1 MKRILIVGAG
11 DVAGRAIPWLARRF
25 RVFAL
30 TRRPEGCE
38 RLRRLGAVPL
48 LADLDDRASLAR
60 LAGIAD
66 AVLHFAPPPAQG
78 SGDARTQRL
87 LAALAGGRSLPQR
100 LIYISTTG
108 VYGDC
113 AGARIDETRP
123 CRPTTARARRRVDAE
138 RRLRVFGAANA
149 VAVSILRAPGIYA
162 AERLPLERL
171 RRGDP
176 VLQPDED
183 VFTNHVHA
191 EDLARMACLA
201 LFRGRAGRV
210 YNAVDQSDMKMG
222 EYFELAAGMF
232 GVAPPPRLPRAEL
245 AQKLSPMALSFMS
258 ESRRIDGSRVLREL
272 RMRLIHP
279 TVADGFA
286 AAIAEQGKPA
296 C

>member
-30 TRRPEGCE
+30 TRRPEGCD

-66 AVLHFAPPPAQG
+66 AVLHFAPPPADG
-78 SGDARTQRL
+78 PGDARTRRL

-113 AGARIDETRP
+113 EGARIDETRP

-138 RRLRVFGAANA
+138 ARLRAFGSRNG

-162 AERLPLERL
+162 ADRLPLDRL
-171 RRGDP
+171 GRGDP
-176 VLQPDED
+176 VLLPSED
-183 VFTNHVHA
+183 VFTNHIHA
-191 EDLARMACLA
+191 EDLARMACMA
-201 LFRGRAGRV
+201 LFRGGSGRV
-210 YNAVDQSDMKMG
+210 YNAVDHSDMKMG
-222 EYFELAAGMF
+222 EYFDLAASVF
-232 GVAPPPRLPRAEL
+232 GLPPPPRVTRAEL
-245 AQKLSPMALSFMS
+245 TRKLSPMAVSFMS
-258 ESRRIDGSRVLREL
+258 ESRRIDGSRALREL
-272 RMRLIHP
+272 RLRLAYP

-286 AAIAEQGKPA
+286 AALAATGKPA